1 MNDIIKIANSLEKFG
16 LLTIGVSETIQNE
29 AKVQKAKFLGTF
41 FGTLGATLLWN
52 LLTGIGKIRTGASS
66 FSKFLNTKV
75 LQDRT

>member
-41 FGTLGATLLWN
+41 FGTLGATLL
-52 LLTGIGKIRTGASS
+52 
-66 FSKFLNTKV
+66 
-75 LQDRT
+75 